1 MTTWT
6 ATVEFVYISVIDVDI
21 IECNVN
27 FSGFSSAV
35 KATKSEIQREPV
47 ACKRTYLLGAMN
59 NAREIDIIERN
70 KIANAVLVLLE
81 KVPGAAF
88 TSKRAFISVIG
99 FDGAVV
105 SNEDYVIVKAKVL
118 E

>member
-1 MTTWT
+1 MN
-6 ATVEFVYISVIDVDI
+6 ISVIDVDI

-35 KATKSEIQREPV
+35 KATKSEIHREPV

-59 NAREIDIIERN
+59 NVREIDIIERN

-88 TSKRAFISVIG
+88 TSKRSFISDIC

-105 SNEDYVIVKAKVL
+105 SNEDYVIVNAEVI

>member
-1 MTTWT
+1 MLI
-6 ATVEFVYISVIDVDI
+6 FQ
-21 IECNVN
+21 
-27 FSGFSSAV
+27 GFSSAV

-59 NAREIDIIERN
+59 NVREIDIIERN

-88 TSKRAFISVIG
+88 TSKRSFISDIC

-105 SNEDYVIVKAKVL
+105 SNEDYVIVNAEVI

>member
-1 MTTWT
+1 MLI
-6 ATVEFVYISVIDVDI
+6 FQ
-21 IECNVN
+21 
-27 FSGFSSAV
+27 GFSSAV

-88 TSKRAFISVIG
+88 TSKRSFISDIC

-105 SNEDYVIVKAKVL
+105 SNEDYVIVNAEVI